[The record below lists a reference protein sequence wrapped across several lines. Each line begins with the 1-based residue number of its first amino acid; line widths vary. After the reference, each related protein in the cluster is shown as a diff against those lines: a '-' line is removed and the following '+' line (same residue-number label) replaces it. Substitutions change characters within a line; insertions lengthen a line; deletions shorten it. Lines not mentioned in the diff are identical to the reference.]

1 MGESRVAAP
10 FGIGQAVTRFEDPR
24 LLRGQGRFIN
34 DVNLPGQAHAVVLR
48 SPHAHAKIRSID
60 TEAARRAPGVLAV
73 WTGADYARD
82 GPGMPKAALPRK
94 RPDGSPLFPPQ
105 RPALVVDRGRLVGH
119 PLAPILAPA
128 PPPANHSP
136 PHAQTLL

>member
-1 MGESRVAAP
+1 MGESRVAAQ

-73 WTGADYARD
+73 WTAPHYA
-82 GPGMPKAALPRK
+82 PHAPPIPHAPLPPTP
-94 RPDGSPLFPPQ
+94 PDASPLFP
-105 RPALVVDRGRLVGH
+105 
-119 PLAPILAPA
+119 
-128 PPPANHSP
+128 
-136 PHAQTLL
+136 